1 MRALLAL
8 LGGGRRGPWGSRT
21 DQDRGDGG
29 ELAGALRARRVV
41 VAEQWTPG
49 RTPSWEQ
56 GVRTTLVLAVCGLGL
71 LAEVLDA
78 RSNRAQVAQAP
89 PWLATLLI
97 AFLASPLLP
106 VALTL
111 WGVRSRWDA
120 VRRRRYQTAATWGMY
135 VLTLVVNGVIVAYH
149 HLNPHLALTPQMEGG
164 HLASTAYLAGLV
176 GMLCI
181 CLPLPRAYW
190 TFAPLTTLMLL
201 VRWYAGG
208 EPLRVVVLDTTFG
221 TLLCL
226 VYFPF
231 LSRFLEQGERLD
243 AAVRATQAT
252 LEAGAASA
260 SRVRAG
266 RVVASMVHDRVI
278 AALVTAS
285 RVRGASDEEV
295 RHQARQALE
304 VMLPTAQD
312 AADPGRHDL
321 ADLEAALRQ
330 VVQDQVG
337 GRCRTVVRAELLDP
351 RMALPAPAWEALL
364 LAAQEAVRNVRRHA
378 VPAAGPGVPGG
389 GREVGAP
396 GGGPPGG
403 GVTRGRGSSEVT
415 EVGGLPPAPRAG
427 PAPGPEV
434 TEVGGTPSEG
444 VTLSVTLRGRVA
456 GVVIEVIDDG
466 PGFSLSRL
474 SPERMGL
481 RGSVLARMESLQGGG
496 ARVESEPG
504 RGTRVTLTWEP
515 SGGGATPPPRPGLLT
530 QAHRYLH
537 SPRGRGV
544 GLLLVAT
551 MWLHGLM
558 QPSTHA
564 VGLVLVA
571 LVVQSAAVVLLIRG
585 PAGPWGGWVH
595 VLAPC
600 AAALAAVI
608 VGSGLPPGALAIS
621 SAGWAV
627 PFTALAC
634 VAPLMH
640 RRDVLAF
647 LTLAASGAGLW
658 VGAHAVGVDHLVV
671 LRFLPYPLVQA
682 LNVWLAGVALRWMRR
697 RLSREQARAQA
708 ACVRQA
714 AQEEAARVQEDFLR
728 EVRGRS
734 LKVIG
739 QLALRGAIPELVEQA
754 GWVEADLRDLIRA
767 PRLAADAELTALV
780 RQARRAGVVVV
791 QLDDSGVPVAPVAP
805 ADGGCRG
812 GEGPLTA
819 ATGHLDTAPSGARG
833 EGTHLAG
840 RKDAALGSVP
850 RGGEGPERPPDL
862 RNALGS
868 VPRGGEGPAP
878 VTNGDLP
885 GRPVPRGVGPGPG
898 AGSEAGPRAAGAGA
912 QDAGAAS
919 GVGLVDRA
927 GSGPH
932 RPGSAEEPGE
942 AGPAVPGAGGEAGP
956 GAAGAQE
963 PAGTAGPSR
972 ATASGLPPG
981 LVDAVRAVLREAD
994 GGDQLVVRLTP
1005 PHAPSQATIQ
1015 LRRAGRVLRLEE
1027 I

>member
-1 MRALLAL
+1 MVRALLTL
-8 LGGGRRGPWGSRT
+8 LGGVCRGRRGSRT

-312 AADPGRHDL
+312 APGADPGRHDL

-389 GREVGAP
+389 GREAGAP
-396 GGGPPGG
+396 GGGSPGG
-403 GVTRGRGSSEVT
+403 GVTLG
-415 EVGGLPPAPRAG
+415 
-427 PAPGPEV
+427 
-434 TEVGGTPSEG
+434 
-444 VTLSVTLRGRVA
+444 VTLRGRVA
-456 GVVIEVIDDG
+456 GVVIEVVDDG

-585 PAGPWGGWVH
+585 PVGPWGGWVH

-697 RLSREQARAQA
+697 RLSREQARAQV

-714 AQEEAARVQEDFLR
+714 AQEEAVRVQEDFLR

-767 PRLAADAELTALV
+767 PRLAADAELTTLV

-805 ADGGCRG
+805 ADGGRRG

-819 ATGHLDTAPSGARG
+819 ATGQLDTTPSGARG
-833 EGTHLAG
+833 EGPRLAG
-840 RKDAALGSVP
+840 RQDT
-850 RGGEGPERPPDL
+850 
-862 RNALGS
+862 ALGS

-885 GRPVPRGVGPGPG
+885 GHPLDPGPG

-956 GAAGAQE
+956 GAQE

-1005 PHAPSQATIQ
+1005 PHATIQ

>member
-1 MRALLAL
+1 MVRALLTL
-8 LGGGRRGPWGSRT
+8 LGGVCRGRRGSHT

-29 ELAGALRARRVV
+29 ELVGALRARRVV

-78 RSNRAQVAQAP
+78 RSNRAQVAAAP

-312 AADPGRHDL
+312 APGADPGRHDL

-378 VPAAGPGVPGG
+378 VSAAGPGGVPGG

-403 GVTRGRGSSEVT
+403 GVTGGRGSSEVT
-415 EVGGLPPAPRAG
+415 EIGGPP
-427 PAPGPEV
+427 
-434 TEVGGTPSEG
+434 GGG
-444 VTLSVTLRGRVA
+444 VTLSVTLRGQVA
-456 GVVIEVIDDG
+456 GVVIEVVDNG

-481 RGSVLARMESLQGGG
+481 RGSVLARMESLEGGG

-504 RGTRVTLTWEP
+504 QGTRVILTWEP
-515 SGGGATPPPRPGLLT
+515 SGGGATPPPGPGLLT
-530 QAHRYLH
+530 QVHRYLH

-544 GLLLVAT
+544 GLVLVAT

-791 QLDDSGVPVAPVAP
+791 QLDDSGVPVAVAP
-805 ADGGCRG
+805 ADGGRRG
-812 GEGPLTA
+812 EEGPLTA
-819 ATGHLDTAPSGARG
+819 VTGHLDTAPSVPRG
-833 EGTHLAG
+833 EGARLAG
-840 RKDAALGSVP
+840 RQDAALGSV
-850 RGGEGPERPPDL
+850 
-862 RNALGS
+862 S
-868 VPRGGEGPAP
+868 RGGEGPAP
-878 VTNGDLP
+878 GADGYLP
-885 GRPVPRGVGPGPG
+885 GHPLDPG
-898 AGSEAGPRAAGAGA
+898 
-912 QDAGAAS
+912 
-919 GVGLVDRA
+919 
-927 GSGPH
+927 
-932 RPGSAEEPGE
+932 
-942 AGPAVPGAGGEAGP
+942 PGAGGEAGP
-956 GAAGAQE
+956 GAQE
-963 PAGTAGPSR
+963 PAGTAGSGR

-1005 PHAPSQATIQ
+1005 PHAPSQATVQ
-1015 LRRAGRVLRLEE
+1015 LRRTGRVLRLEE

>member
-1 MRALLAL
+1 MVRALLTL
-8 LGGGRRGPWGSRT
+8 LGGVCRGRRGSHT

-29 ELAGALRARRVV
+29 ELVGALRARRVV

-78 RSNRAQVAQAP
+78 RSNRAQVAAAP

-312 AADPGRHDL
+312 APGADPGRHDL

-378 VPAAGPGVPGG
+378 VSAAGPGGVPGG

-403 GVTRGRGSSEVT
+403 GVT
-415 EVGGLPPAPRAG
+415 
-427 PAPGPEV
+427 
-434 TEVGGTPSEG
+434 
-444 VTLSVTLRGRVA
+444 LSVTLRGRVA
-456 GVVIEVIDDG
+456 GVVVEVVDDG

-481 RGSVLARMESLQGGG
+481 RGSVLARMESLEGGG

-791 QLDDSGVPVAPVAP
+791 QLDDSGVPVAVAP
-805 ADGGCRG
+805 ADSDASGPTASVPRG

-819 ATGHLDTAPSGARG
+819 VTGHLDTAPSGARG

-850 RGGEGPERPPDL
+850 RGGEGP
-862 RNALGS
+862 
-868 VPRGGEGPAP
+868 AP
-878 VTNGDLP
+878 GADGNLP
-885 GRPVPRGVGPGPG
+885 GHPLDPG
-898 AGSEAGPRAAGAGA
+898 
-912 QDAGAAS
+912 
-919 GVGLVDRA
+919 
-927 GSGPH
+927 
-932 RPGSAEEPGE
+932 
-942 AGPAVPGAGGEAGP
+942 PGAGGEAGP
-956 GAAGAQE
+956 GAQE
-963 PAGTAGPSR
+963 PAGTAGSGR

-1005 PHAPSQATIQ
+1005 PHAPSQATVQ
-1015 LRRAGRVLRLEE
+1015 LRRIGRVLRLEE

>member
-1 MRALLAL
+1 MVRALLTL
-8 LGGGRRGPWGSRT
+8 LGGVCRGRRGSRT

-78 RSNRAQVAQAP
+78 RSNRAQVAAAP

-312 AADPGRHDL
+312 APGADPGRHDL

-378 VPAAGPGVPGG
+378 VSAAGPGGVPGG

-403 GVTRGRGSSEVT
+403 GVT
-415 EVGGLPPAPRAG
+415 
-427 PAPGPEV
+427 
-434 TEVGGTPSEG
+434 
-444 VTLSVTLRGRVA
+444 LSVTLRGRVA
-456 GVVIEVIDDG
+456 GVVVEVVDNG

-481 RGSVLARMESLQGGG
+481 RGSVLARMESLEGGG

-504 RGTRVTLTWEP
+504 QGTRVILTWEP

-714 AQEEAARVQEDFLR
+714 AQEEAVRVQEDFLR

-767 PRLAADAELTALV
+767 PRLAADAELTTLV

-791 QLDDSGVPVAPVAP
+791 QLDDSGVPVAVAP
-805 ADGGCRG
+805 ADGGRRG
-812 GEGPLTA
+812 EEGPLTA
-819 ATGHLDTAPSGARG
+819 ATGQLDTTPSGARG
-833 EGTHLAG
+833 EGPRLAG
-840 RKDAALGSVP
+840 RQDT
-850 RGGEGPERPPDL
+850 
-862 RNALGS
+862 ALGS

-885 GRPVPRGVGPGPG
+885 GHPLDPGPG

-956 GAAGAQE
+956 GAQE

>member
-1 MRALLAL
+1 MVRALLTL
-8 LGGGRRGPWGSRT
+8 LGGVCRGRRGSHT

-29 ELAGALRARRVV
+29 ELVGALRARRVV

-78 RSNRAQVAQAP
+78 RSNRAQVAAAP

-120 VRRRRYQTAATWGMY
+120 VRRRRYQMAATWGMY
-135 VLTLVVNGVIVAYH
+135 VLTLAVNGVVVIYH

-181 CLPLPRAYW
+181 CLSLPRAYW

-231 LSRFLEQGERLD
+231 LPRFLEQGERLD

-312 AADPGRHDL
+312 APGADPGRHDL

-378 VPAAGPGVPGG
+378 VPAAGPGGVPGG

-403 GVTRGRGSSEVT
+403 GVTGGRGSSEVT
-415 EVGGLPPAPRAG
+415 EIGGPP
-427 PAPGPEV
+427 
-434 TEVGGTPSEG
+434 GGG
-444 VTLSVTLRGRVA
+444 VTLSVTLRGQVA
-456 GVVIEVIDDG
+456 GVVIEVVDDG

-481 RGSVLARMESLQGGG
+481 RGSVLARMESLEGGG

-504 RGTRVTLTWEP
+504 QGTRVILTWEP
-515 SGGGATPPPRPGLLT
+515 SGGGATPPPGPGLLT
-530 QAHRYLH
+530 QVHRYLH

-658 VGAHAVGVDHLVV
+658 VGACAVGVDHLVV

-714 AQEEAARVQEDFLR
+714 AQEEAVRVQEDFLR

-767 PRLAADAELTALV
+767 PRLAADAELTTLV

-805 ADGGCRG
+805 ADGGRRG

-819 ATGHLDTAPSGARG
+819 ATGHLDTAPSDARG

-850 RGGEGPERPPDL
+850 RGGEG
-862 RNALGS
+862 S
-868 VPRGGEGPAP
+868 VP
-878 VTNGDLP
+878 VKDGDLP
-885 GRPVPRGVGPGPG
+885 GHPLGTG
-898 AGSEAGPRAAGAGA
+898 
-912 QDAGAAS
+912 
-919 GVGLVDRA
+919 
-927 GSGPH
+927 
-932 RPGSAEEPGE
+932 
-942 AGPAVPGAGGEAGP
+942 PGAGGEAGP
-956 GAAGAQE
+956 GAQE
-963 PAGTAGPSR
+963 PAGTAGSGR

-1005 PHAPSQATIQ
+1005 PHAPSQATVQ

>member
-1 MRALLAL
+1 MVRALLTL
-8 LGGGRRGPWGSRT
+8 LGGVCRGRRGSRT

-312 AADPGRHDL
+312 APGADPGRHDL

-378 VPAAGPGVPGG
+378 VPAAGPGGVPGG

-403 GVTRGRGSSEVT
+403 GVTGGRGSSEVT
-415 EVGGLPPAPRAG
+415 EIGGPP
-427 PAPGPEV
+427 
-434 TEVGGTPSEG
+434 GGG
-444 VTLSVTLRGRVA
+444 VTLSVTLRGQVA
-456 GVVIEVIDDG
+456 GVVIEVVDDG

-481 RGSVLARMESLQGGG
+481 RGSVLARMESLEGGG

-504 RGTRVTLTWEP
+504 QGTRVILTWEP
-515 SGGGATPPPRPGLLT
+515 SGGGATPPPGPGLLT

-714 AQEEAARVQEDFLR
+714 AQEEAVRVQEDFLR

-767 PRLAADAELTALV
+767 PRLAADAELTTLV

-791 QLDDSGVPVAPVAP
+791 QLDDSGVPVAVAP
-805 ADGGCRG
+805 ADGGRRG
-812 GEGPLTA
+812 EEGPLTA
-819 ATGHLDTAPSGARG
+819 ATGQLDTTPSGARG
-833 EGTHLAG
+833 EGPRLAG
-840 RKDAALGSVP
+840 RQDT
-850 RGGEGPERPPDL
+850 
-862 RNALGS
+862 ALGS

-885 GRPVPRGVGPGPG
+885 GHPLDPGPG

-956 GAAGAQE
+956 GAQE
-963 PAGTAGPSR
+963 PAGTAGSGR

>member
-1 MRALLAL
+1 MVRALLTL
-8 LGGGRRGPWGSRT
+8 LGGVCRGRRGSRT

-312 AADPGRHDL
+312 APGADPGRHDL

-378 VPAAGPGVPGG
+378 VSAAGPGGVPGG

-403 GVTRGRGSSEVT
+403 GVT
-415 EVGGLPPAPRAG
+415 
-427 PAPGPEV
+427 
-434 TEVGGTPSEG
+434 
-444 VTLSVTLRGRVA
+444 LSVTLRGQVA
-456 GVVIEVIDDG
+456 GVVIEVVDDG

-481 RGSVLARMESLQGGG
+481 RGSVLARMESLEGGG

-504 RGTRVTLTWEP
+504 QGTRVILTWEP

-682 LNVWLAGVALRWMRR
+682 RNVWLAGVALRWMRR

-714 AQEEAARVQEDFLR
+714 AQEEAVRVQEDFLR

-767 PRLAADAELTALV
+767 PRLAADAELTTLV

-791 QLDDSGVPVAPVAP
+791 QLDDSGVPVAVAP
-805 ADGGCRG
+805 ADGGRRG
-812 GEGPLTA
+812 EEGPLTA
-819 ATGHLDTAPSGARG
+819 ATGQLDTTPSGARG
-833 EGTHLAG
+833 EGPRLAG
-840 RKDAALGSVP
+840 RQDT
-850 RGGEGPERPPDL
+850 
-862 RNALGS
+862 ALGS

-885 GRPVPRGVGPGPG
+885 GHPLDPGPG

-956 GAAGAQE
+956 GAQE

>member
-1 MRALLAL
+1 MVRALLTL
-8 LGGGRRGPWGSRT
+8 LGGVCRGRRGSRT

-135 VLTLVVNGVIVAYH
+135 VLTLAVNGAVVAYH
-149 HLNPHLALTPQMEGG
+149 YLNPHLALTPQMEGG

-312 AADPGRHDL
+312 APGADPGRHDL

-389 GREVGAP
+389 GREAGAP
-396 GGGPPGG
+396 GDGSPGG
-403 GVTRGRGSSEVT
+403 GVTLG
-415 EVGGLPPAPRAG
+415 
-427 PAPGPEV
+427 
-434 TEVGGTPSEG
+434 
-444 VTLSVTLRGRVA
+444 VTLRGRVA
-456 GVVIEVIDDG
+456 GVVIEVVDDG

-608 VGSGLPPGALAIS
+608 VGSGLPSGALAIS

-658 VGAHAVGVDHLVV
+658 VGACAVGVDHLVV

-714 AQEEAARVQEDFLR
+714 AQEEAVRVQEDFLR

-767 PRLAADAELTALV
+767 PRLAADAELTTLV

-791 QLDDSGVPVAPVAP
+791 QLDDSGVPVAVAP
-805 ADGGCRG
+805 ADGGRRG

-819 ATGHLDTAPSGARG
+819 ATGHLDTAPSDARG

-862 RNALGS
+862 RNTLGS
-868 VPRGGEGPAP
+868 VPWGGEGPAS
-878 VTNGDLP
+878 VKDGDLP

>member
-1 MRALLAL
+1 MVRALLTL
-8 LGGGRRGPWGSRT
+8 LGGVCRGRRGSRT

-389 GREVGAP
+389 GMEAGVP
-396 GGGPPGG
+396 GGGSPGG

-504 RGTRVTLTWEP
+504 WGTRVTLTWEP

-714 AQEEAARVQEDFLR
+714 AQEEAVRVQEDFLR

-767 PRLAADAELTALV
+767 PRLAADAELTTLV

-812 GEGPLTA
+812 GEGTLTA

-898 AGSEAGPRAAGAGA
+898 AGSEAGP
-912 QDAGAAS
+912 
-919 GVGLVDRA
+919 
-927 GSGPH
+927 
-932 RPGSAEEPGE
+932 
-942 AGPAVPGAGGEAGP
+942 
-956 GAAGAQE
+956 GAQE
-963 PAGTAGPSR
+963 PAGTAGSGR

>member
-1 MRALLAL
+1 MVRALLTL
-8 LGGGRRGPWGSRT
+8 LGGVCRGRRGSRT

-97 AFLASPLLP
+97 AFLTSPLLP

-312 AADPGRHDL
+312 APGADPGRHDL

-378 VPAAGPGVPGG
+378 VSAAGPGGVPGG

-403 GVTRGRGSSEVT
+403 GVTGGRGSSEVT
-415 EVGGLPPAPRAG
+415 EIGGPP
-427 PAPGPEV
+427 
-434 TEVGGTPSEG
+434 GGG
-444 VTLSVTLRGRVA
+444 VTLSVTLRGQVA
-456 GVVIEVIDDG
+456 GVVIEVVDDG

-481 RGSVLARMESLQGGG
+481 RGSVLARMESLEGGG

-504 RGTRVTLTWEP
+504 QGTRVILTWEP

-714 AQEEAARVQEDFLR
+714 AQEEAVRVQEDFLR

-767 PRLAADAELTALV
+767 PRLAADAELTTLV

-791 QLDDSGVPVAPVAP
+791 QLDDSGVPVAVAP
-805 ADGGCRG
+805 ADGGRRG
-812 GEGPLTA
+812 EEGPLTA
-819 ATGHLDTAPSGARG
+819 ATGQLDTTPSGARG
-833 EGTHLAG
+833 EGPRLAG
-840 RKDAALGSVP
+840 RQDT
-850 RGGEGPERPPDL
+850 
-862 RNALGS
+862 ALGS

-885 GRPVPRGVGPGPG
+885 GHPLDPGPG

-956 GAAGAQE
+956 GAQE

>member
-1 MRALLAL
+1 MVRALLAL
-8 LGGGRRGPWGSRT
+8 LGGSRRGPWGSRT
-21 DQDRGDGG
+21 DQDHPDGG

-135 VLTLVVNGVIVAYH
+135 VLTLAVNGVIVAYH

-312 AADPGRHDL
+312 APGADPGRHDL

-378 VPAAGPGVPGG
+378 VPAAGPGGVPGG
-389 GREVGAP
+389 GREAGAP

-403 GVTRGRGSSEVT
+403 GVTGGRGSSEVT
-415 EVGGLPPAPRAG
+415 EIGGPP
-427 PAPGPEV
+427 
-434 TEVGGTPSEG
+434 GGG
-444 VTLSVTLRGRVA
+444 VTLSVTLRGQVA
-456 GVVIEVIDDG
+456 GVVIEVVDDG

-481 RGSVLARMESLQGGG
+481 RGSVLARMESLEGGG

-504 RGTRVTLTWEP
+504 QGTRVILTWEP

-714 AQEEAARVQEDFLR
+714 AQEEAVRVQEDFLR

-767 PRLAADAELTALV
+767 PRLAADAELTTLV

-791 QLDDSGVPVAPVAP
+791 QLDDSGVPVAVAP
-805 ADGGCRG
+805 ADGGRRG
-812 GEGPLTA
+812 EEGPLTA
-819 ATGHLDTAPSGARG
+819 ATGQLDTTPSGARG
-833 EGTHLAG
+833 EGPRLAG
-840 RKDAALGSVP
+840 RQDT
-850 RGGEGPERPPDL
+850 
-862 RNALGS
+862 ALGS

-885 GRPVPRGVGPGPG
+885 GHPLDPGPG
-898 AGSEAGPRAAGAGA
+898 AGSEAGPRA
-912 QDAGAAS
+912 AGAAS

-956 GAAGAQE
+956 GAQE

>member
-1 MRALLAL
+1 MVRALLTL
-8 LGGGRRGPWGSRT
+8 LGGVCRGRRGSRT

-403 GVTRGRGSSEVT
+403 GVTLG
-415 EVGGLPPAPRAG
+415 
-427 PAPGPEV
+427 
-434 TEVGGTPSEG
+434 
-444 VTLSVTLRGRVA
+444 VTLRGRVA
-456 GVVIEVIDDG
+456 GVVIEVVDDG

-658 VGAHAVGVDHLVV
+658 VGACAVGVDHLVV

-714 AQEEAARVQEDFLR
+714 AQEEAVRVQEDFLR

-767 PRLAADAELTALV
+767 PRLAADAELTTLV

-791 QLDDSGVPVAPVAP
+791 QLDDSGVPVAVAP
-805 ADGGCRG
+805 ADGGRRG

-819 ATGHLDTAPSGARG
+819 ATGHLDTAPSDARG

-840 RKDAALGSVP
+840 RKDAALGSV
-850 RGGEGPERPPDL
+850 
-862 RNALGS
+862 S
-868 VPRGGEGPAP
+868 RGGEGPAP
-878 VTNGDLP
+878 GADGNLP
-885 GRPVPRGVGPGPG
+885 GHPLDPG
-898 AGSEAGPRAAGAGA
+898 
-912 QDAGAAS
+912 
-919 GVGLVDRA
+919 
-927 GSGPH
+927 
-932 RPGSAEEPGE
+932 
-942 AGPAVPGAGGEAGP
+942 PGAGGEAGP
-956 GAAGAQE
+956 GAQE
-963 PAGTAGPSR
+963 PAGTAGSGR

-1005 PHAPSQATIQ
+1005 PHAPSQATVQ
-1015 LRRAGRVLRLEE
+1015 LRRTGRVLRLEE

>member
-1 MRALLAL
+1 MRALLTL
-8 LGGGRRGPWGSRT
+8 LGGVCRGRRGSRT

-312 AADPGRHDL
+312 APGADPGRHDL

-378 VPAAGPGVPGG
+378 VSAAGPGGVPGG

-403 GVTRGRGSSEVT
+403 GVTGGRGSSEVT
-415 EVGGLPPAPRAG
+415 EIGGPP
-427 PAPGPEV
+427 
-434 TEVGGTPSEG
+434 GGG
-444 VTLSVTLRGRVA
+444 VTLSVTLRGQVA
-456 GVVIEVIDDG
+456 GVVIEVVDDG

-481 RGSVLARMESLQGGG
+481 RGSVLARMESLEGGG

-504 RGTRVTLTWEP
+504 QGTRVILTWEP

-714 AQEEAARVQEDFLR
+714 AQEEAVRVQEDFLR

-767 PRLAADAELTALV
+767 PRLAADAELTTLV

-791 QLDDSGVPVAPVAP
+791 QLDDSGVPVAVAP
-805 ADGGCRG
+805 ADGGRRG
-812 GEGPLTA
+812 EEGPLTA
-819 ATGHLDTAPSGARG
+819 ATGQLDTTPSGARG
-833 EGTHLAG
+833 EGPRLAG
-840 RKDAALGSVP
+840 RQDT
-850 RGGEGPERPPDL
+850 
-862 RNALGS
+862 ALGS

-885 GRPVPRGVGPGPG
+885 GQPLDPGPG

-912 QDAGAAS
+912 QDAGAAR

-956 GAAGAQE
+956 GAQE
-963 PAGTAGPSR
+963 PAGTAGSGR

>member
-1 MRALLAL
+1 
-8 LGGGRRGPWGSRT
+8 
-21 DQDRGDGG
+21 
-29 ELAGALRARRVV
+29 LAGALRARRVV

-389 GREVGAP
+389 GMEAGVP
-396 GGGPPGG
+396 GGGSPGG

-714 AQEEAARVQEDFLR
+714 AQEEAVRVQEDFLR

-767 PRLAADAELTALV
+767 PRLAADAELTTLV

-812 GEGPLTA
+812 GEGTLTA

-898 AGSEAGPRAAGAGA
+898 AGSEAGP
-912 QDAGAAS
+912 
-919 GVGLVDRA
+919 
-927 GSGPH
+927 
-932 RPGSAEEPGE
+932 
-942 AGPAVPGAGGEAGP
+942 
-956 GAAGAQE
+956 GAQE
-963 PAGTAGPSR
+963 PAGTAGSGR
-972 ATASGLPPG
+972 ATASGLPLG

>member
-1 MRALLAL
+1 MVRALLTL
-8 LGGGRRGPWGSRT
+8 LGGVCRGRRGSRT

-29 ELAGALRARRVV
+29 ELVGALRARRVV

-78 RSNRAQVAQAP
+78 RSNRAQVAAAP

-312 AADPGRHDL
+312 APGADPGRHDL

-378 VPAAGPGVPGG
+378 VPAAGPGGVPGG

-403 GVTRGRGSSEVT
+403 GVT
-415 EVGGLPPAPRAG
+415 
-427 PAPGPEV
+427 
-434 TEVGGTPSEG
+434 
-444 VTLSVTLRGRVA
+444 LSVTLRGRVA
-456 GVVIEVIDDG
+456 GVVVEVVDNG

-481 RGSVLARMESLQGGG
+481 RGSVLARMESLEGGG

-515 SGGGATPPPRPGLLT
+515 SGGGATPPPGPGLLT
-530 QAHRYLH
+530 QVHRYLH

-544 GLLLVAT
+544 GLVLVAT

-658 VGAHAVGVDHLVV
+658 VGACAVGVDHLVV

-714 AQEEAARVQEDFLR
+714 AQEEAVRVQEDFLR

-767 PRLAADAELTALV
+767 PRLAADAELTTLV

-791 QLDDSGVPVAPVAP
+791 QLDDSGVPVAVAP
-805 ADGGCRG
+805 ADSDASGPTVSVPRG

-819 ATGHLDTAPSGARG
+819 VTGQLDTTPSGARG
-833 EGTHLAG
+833 EGARLAG

-862 RNALGS
+862 RNTLGS
-868 VPRGGEGPAP
+868 VPWGGEGPAS
-878 VTNGDLP
+878 VKDGDLP

-981 LVDAVRAVLREAD
+981 LVDAVRTVLREAD

>member
-1 MRALLAL
+1 MVRALLAL
-8 LGGGRRGPWGSRT
+8 LGGSRRGPWGSRT
-21 DQDRGDGG
+21 DQDHPDGG

-135 VLTLVVNGVIVAYH
+135 VLTLAVNGAVVAYH
-149 HLNPHLALTPQMEGG
+149 YLNPHLALTPQMEGG

-312 AADPGRHDL
+312 APGADPGRHDL

-378 VPAAGPGVPGG
+378 VPAAGPGGVPGG

-403 GVTRGRGSSEVT
+403 GVTGGRGSSEVT
-415 EVGGLPPAPRAG
+415 EIGGPP
-427 PAPGPEV
+427 
-434 TEVGGTPSEG
+434 GGG
-444 VTLSVTLRGRVA
+444 VTLSVTLRGQVA
-456 GVVIEVIDDG
+456 GVVIEVVDDG

-481 RGSVLARMESLQGGG
+481 RGSVLARMESLEGGG

-504 RGTRVTLTWEP
+504 QGTRVILTWEP
-515 SGGGATPPPRPGLLT
+515 SGGGATPPPGPGLLT
-530 QAHRYLH
+530 QVHRYLH

-658 VGAHAVGVDHLVV
+658 VGACAVGVDHLVV

-714 AQEEAARVQEDFLR
+714 AQEEAVRVQEDFLR

-767 PRLAADAELTALV
+767 PRLAADAELTTLV

-805 ADGGCRG
+805 ADGGRRG

-819 ATGHLDTAPSGARG
+819 ATGHLDTAPSDARG

-850 RGGEGPERPPDL
+850 RGGEG
-862 RNALGS
+862 S
-868 VPRGGEGPAP
+868 VP
-878 VTNGDLP
+878 VKDGDLP
-885 GRPVPRGVGPGPG
+885 GHPLGTG
-898 AGSEAGPRAAGAGA
+898 
-912 QDAGAAS
+912 
-919 GVGLVDRA
+919 
-927 GSGPH
+927 
-932 RPGSAEEPGE
+932 
-942 AGPAVPGAGGEAGP
+942 PGAGGEAGP
-956 GAAGAQE
+956 GAQE
-963 PAGTAGPSR
+963 PAGTAGSGR

-1005 PHAPSQATIQ
+1005 PHAPSQATVQ

>member
-1 MRALLAL
+1 MVRALLTL
-8 LGGGRRGPWGSRT
+8 LGGVCRGRRGSRT

-29 ELAGALRARRVV
+29 ELVGALRARRVV

-312 AADPGRHDL
+312 APGADPGRHDL

-389 GREVGAP
+389 GREAGAP
-396 GGGPPGG
+396 GDGSPGG
-403 GVTRGRGSSEVT
+403 GVTLG
-415 EVGGLPPAPRAG
+415 
-427 PAPGPEV
+427 
-434 TEVGGTPSEG
+434 
-444 VTLSVTLRGRVA
+444 VTLRGQVA
-456 GVVIEVIDDG
+456 GVVIEVVDDG

-481 RGSVLARMESLQGGG
+481 RGSVLARMESLEGGG

-504 RGTRVTLTWEP
+504 RGTRVILTWEP
-515 SGGGATPPPRPGLLT
+515 SGGGATPPPGPGLLT
-530 QAHRYLH
+530 QVHRYLH

-658 VGAHAVGVDHLVV
+658 VGACAVGVDHLVV

-714 AQEEAARVQEDFLR
+714 AQEEAVRVQEDFLR

-767 PRLAADAELTALV
+767 PRLAADAELTTLV

-805 ADGGCRG
+805 ADGGRRG

-819 ATGHLDTAPSGARG
+819 ATGHLDTAPSDARG

-850 RGGEGPERPPDL
+850 RGGEG
-862 RNALGS
+862 S
-868 VPRGGEGPAP
+868 VP
-878 VTNGDLP
+878 VKDGDLP
-885 GRPVPRGVGPGPG
+885 GHPLGTG
-898 AGSEAGPRAAGAGA
+898 
-912 QDAGAAS
+912 
-919 GVGLVDRA
+919 
-927 GSGPH
+927 
-932 RPGSAEEPGE
+932 
-942 AGPAVPGAGGEAGP
+942 PGAGGEAGP
-956 GAAGAQE
+956 GAQE
-963 PAGTAGPSR
+963 PAGTAGSGR

-1005 PHAPSQATIQ
+1005 PHAPSQATVQ

>member
-1 MRALLAL
+1 MVRALLTL
-8 LGGGRRGPWGSRT
+8 LGGVCRGRRGSRT

-312 AADPGRHDL
+312 APGADPGRHDL

-378 VPAAGPGVPGG
+378 VSAAGPGGVPGG

-403 GVTRGRGSSEVT
+403 GVTGGRGSSEVT
-415 EVGGLPPAPRAG
+415 EIGGPP
-427 PAPGPEV
+427 
-434 TEVGGTPSEG
+434 GGG
-444 VTLSVTLRGRVA
+444 VTLSVTLRGQVA
-456 GVVIEVIDDG
+456 GVVIEVVDDG

-481 RGSVLARMESLQGGG
+481 RGSVLARMESLEGGG

-504 RGTRVTLTWEP
+504 QGTRVILTWEP

-544 GLLLVAT
+544 GLVLVAT

-714 AQEEAARVQEDFLR
+714 AQEEAVRVQEDFLR

-767 PRLAADAELTALV
+767 PRLAADAELTTLV

-850 RGGEGPERPPDL
+850 RGGEGP
-862 RNALGS
+862 
-868 VPRGGEGPAP
+868 AP

-885 GRPVPRGVGPGPG
+885 GHPLDPGPG

-956 GAAGAQE
+956 GAQE

>member
-1 MRALLAL
+1 MVRALLTL
-8 LGGGRRGPWGSRT
+8 LGGVCRGRRGSRT

-312 AADPGRHDL
+312 APGADPGRHDL

-337 GRCRTVVRAELLDP
+337 GRCRTVVCAELLDP

-389 GREVGAP
+389 GMEAGVL

-403 GVTRGRGSSEVT
+403 GVT
-415 EVGGLPPAPRAG
+415 
-427 PAPGPEV
+427 
-434 TEVGGTPSEG
+434 
-444 VTLSVTLRGRVA
+444 LSVTLRGQVA
-456 GVVIEVIDDG
+456 GVVIEVVDDG

-608 VGSGLPPGALAIS
+608 VGSGLPSGALAIS

-714 AQEEAARVQEDFLR
+714 AQEEAVRVQEDFLR

-767 PRLAADAELTALV
+767 PRLAADAELTTLV

-791 QLDDSGVPVAPVAP
+791 QLDDSGVPVAVAP
-805 ADGGCRG
+805 ADGGRRG
-812 GEGPLTA
+812 EEGPLTA
-819 ATGHLDTAPSGARG
+819 ATGQLDTTPSGARG
-833 EGTHLAG
+833 EGPRLAG
-840 RKDAALGSVP
+840 RQDTALGSVP
-850 RGGEGPERPPDL
+850 RGGEGPE
-862 RNALGS
+862 
-868 VPRGGEGPAP
+868 P

-885 GRPVPRGVGPGPG
+885 GHPLDPGPG

-956 GAAGAQE
+956 GAQE

>member
-1 MRALLAL
+1 MVRALLTL
-8 LGGGRRGPWGSRT
+8 LGGVCRGRRGSRT

-389 GREVGAP
+389 GMEAGVP
-396 GGGPPGG
+396 GGGSPGG

-714 AQEEAARVQEDFLR
+714 AQEEAVRVQEDFLR

-767 PRLAADAELTALV
+767 PRLAADAELTTLV

-812 GEGPLTA
+812 GEGTLTA

-898 AGSEAGPRAAGAGA
+898 AGSEAGP
-912 QDAGAAS
+912 
-919 GVGLVDRA
+919 
-927 GSGPH
+927 
-932 RPGSAEEPGE
+932 
-942 AGPAVPGAGGEAGP
+942 
-956 GAAGAQE
+956 GAQE
-963 PAGTAGPSR
+963 PAGTAGSGR
-972 ATASGLPPG
+972 ATASGLPLG

>member
-1 MRALLAL
+1 MVRALLAL
-8 LGGGRRGPWGSRT
+8 LGGSRRGPWGSRT
-21 DQDRGDGG
+21 DQDHPDGG

-135 VLTLVVNGVIVAYH
+135 VLTLAVNGAVVAFHY
-149 HLNPHLALTPQMEGG
+149 LNPPLALTPQMEGG
-164 HLASTAYLAGLV
+164 HLASTGYLAGLV

-312 AADPGRHDL
+312 APGADPGRHDL

-378 VPAAGPGVPGG
+378 VPAAGPGGVPGG

-403 GVTRGRGSSEVT
+403 GVTGGRGSSEVT
-415 EVGGLPPAPRAG
+415 EIGGPP
-427 PAPGPEV
+427 
-434 TEVGGTPSEG
+434 GGG
-444 VTLSVTLRGRVA
+444 VTLSVTLRGQVA
-456 GVVIEVIDDG
+456 GVVIEVVDDG

-481 RGSVLARMESLQGGG
+481 RGSVLARMESLEGGG

-504 RGTRVTLTWEP
+504 QGTRVILTWEP
-515 SGGGATPPPRPGLLT
+515 SGGGATPPPGPGLLT
-530 QAHRYLH
+530 QVHRYLH

-658 VGAHAVGVDHLVV
+658 VGACAVGVDHLVV

-714 AQEEAARVQEDFLR
+714 AQEEAVRVQEDFLR

-767 PRLAADAELTALV
+767 PRLAADAELTTLV

-805 ADGGCRG
+805 ADGGRRG

-819 ATGHLDTAPSGARG
+819 ATGHLDTAPSDARG

-850 RGGEGPERPPDL
+850 RGGEG
-862 RNALGS
+862 S
-868 VPRGGEGPAP
+868 VP
-878 VTNGDLP
+878 VKDGDLP
-885 GRPVPRGVGPGPG
+885 GHPLGTG
-898 AGSEAGPRAAGAGA
+898 
-912 QDAGAAS
+912 
-919 GVGLVDRA
+919 
-927 GSGPH
+927 
-932 RPGSAEEPGE
+932 
-942 AGPAVPGAGGEAGP
+942 PGAGGEAGP
-956 GAAGAQE
+956 GAQE
-963 PAGTAGPSR
+963 PAGTAGSGR

-1005 PHAPSQATIQ
+1005 PHAPSQATVQ

>member
-1 MRALLAL
+1 MVRALLAL
-8 LGGGRRGPWGSRT
+8 LGGGRRGRWGSRT
-21 DQDRGDGG
+21 DQDHPGG
-29 ELAGALRARRVV
+29 GLVGALRSRRVV
-41 VAEQWTPG
+41 VAEQRSPG

-135 VLTLVVNGVIVAYH
+135 VLTLAVNGAVVAYH
-149 HLNPHLALTPQMEGG
+149 YLNPHLALTPQMEGG

-181 CLPLPRAYW
+181 CLSLPRAYW
-190 TFAPLTTLMLL
+190 TFVPLTTLMLL

-403 GVTRGRGSSEVT
+403 GVTRGRGSSEV
-415 EVGGLPPAPRAG
+415 GGAPPAPRAD

-434 TEVGGTPSEG
+434 TEVGGSPGGG
-444 VTLSVTLRGRVA
+444 VTLGVTLRGRVA
-456 GVVIEVIDDG
+456 GVVIEVVDDG

-714 AQEEAARVQEDFLR
+714 AQEEAVRVQEDFLR

-767 PRLAADAELTALV
+767 PRLAADAELTTLV

-812 GEGPLTA
+812 GEGTLTA

-898 AGSEAGPRAAGAGA
+898 AGSEAGP
-912 QDAGAAS
+912 
-919 GVGLVDRA
+919 
-927 GSGPH
+927 
-932 RPGSAEEPGE
+932 
-942 AGPAVPGAGGEAGP
+942 
-956 GAAGAQE
+956 GAQE
-963 PAGTAGPSR
+963 PAGTAGSGR

>member
-1 MRALLAL
+1 MVRALLTL
-8 LGGGRRGPWGSRT
+8 LGGVCRGRRGSHT

-135 VLTLVVNGVIVAYH
+135 VLTLAVNGAVVAYH
-149 HLNPHLALTPQMEGG
+149 YLNPHLALTPQMEGG

-312 AADPGRHDL
+312 APGADPGRHDL

-403 GVTRGRGSSEVT
+403 GVTGGRGSSEVT
-415 EVGGLPPAPRAG
+415 EIGGPP
-427 PAPGPEV
+427 
-434 TEVGGTPSEG
+434 GGG
-444 VTLSVTLRGRVA
+444 VTLGVTLRGRVA
-456 GVVIEVIDDG
+456 GVVIEVVDDG

-658 VGAHAVGVDHLVV
+658 VGACAVGVDHLVV

-714 AQEEAARVQEDFLR
+714 AQEEAVRVQEDFLR

-767 PRLAADAELTALV
+767 PRLAADAELTTLV

-791 QLDDSGVPVAPVAP
+791 QLDDSGVPVAVAP
-805 ADGGCRG
+805 ADGGRRG
-812 GEGPLTA
+812 EEGPLTA
-819 ATGHLDTAPSGARG
+819 ATGHLDTAPSDARG

-850 RGGEGPERPPDL
+850 RGGEGPEHPPDL
-862 RNALGS
+862 RNTLGS
-868 VPRGGEGPAP
+868 VSWGGEGSAP

-885 GRPVPRGVGPGPG
+885 GHPLDPGPG
-898 AGSEAGPRAAGAGA
+898 AGSEARSGAAGA
-912 QDAGAAS
+912 QDAGASA
-919 GVGLVDRA
+919 A
-927 GSGPH
+927 GS
-932 RPGSAEEPGE
+932 
-942 AGPAVPGAGGEAGP
+942 

-963 PAGTAGPSR
+963 PAGTAGPGR
-972 ATASGLPPG
+972 ATSSVLPPG
-981 LVDAVRAVLREAD
+981 LVDAVRTVLREAD

-1005 PHAPSQATIQ
+1005 PHAPSRATVQ

>member
-1 MRALLAL
+1 MVRALLTL
-8 LGGGRRGPWGSRT
+8 LGGVCRGRRGSHT

-29 ELAGALRARRVV
+29 ELVGALRARRVV

-78 RSNRAQVAQAP
+78 RSNRAQVAAAP

-312 AADPGRHDL
+312 APGADPGRHDL

-378 VPAAGPGVPGG
+378 VPAAGPGGVPGG
-389 GREVGAP
+389 GKEAGAP

-403 GVTRGRGSSEVT
+403 
-415 EVGGLPPAPRAG
+415 
-427 PAPGPEV
+427 
-434 TEVGGTPSEG
+434 G

-456 GVVIEVIDDG
+456 GVVVEVVDNG

-481 RGSVLARMESLQGGG
+481 RGSVLARMESLEGGG

-504 RGTRVTLTWEP
+504 RGTRVTLTWEQ

-544 GLLLVAT
+544 GLVLVAT

-791 QLDDSGVPVAPVAP
+791 QLDDSGVPVAVAP
-805 ADGGCRG
+805 ADGGRRG
-812 GEGPLTA
+812 EEGPLT
-819 ATGHLDTAPSGARG
+819 ATGHLDTTPSGARG
-833 EGTHLAG
+833 EGAHLAG
-840 RKDAALGSVP
+840 RQDAALGSV
-850 RGGEGPERPPDL
+850 
-862 RNALGS
+862 S
-868 VPRGGEGPAP
+868 RGGEGPAP
-878 VTNGDLP
+878 GADGNLP
-885 GRPVPRGVGPGPG
+885 GHPLDPG
-898 AGSEAGPRAAGAGA
+898 
-912 QDAGAAS
+912 
-919 GVGLVDRA
+919 
-927 GSGPH
+927 
-932 RPGSAEEPGE
+932 
-942 AGPAVPGAGGEAGP
+942 PGAGGEAGP
-956 GAAGAQE
+956 GAQE
-963 PAGTAGPSR
+963 PAGTAGSGR

>member
-1 MRALLAL
+1 MVRALLTL
-8 LGGGRRGPWGSRT
+8 LGGVCRGRRGSHT

-29 ELAGALRARRVV
+29 ELVGALRARRVV

-78 RSNRAQVAQAP
+78 RSNRAQVAAAP

-295 RHQARQALE
+295 RQQARQALE

-312 AADPGRHDL
+312 APGAYPGRHDL

-378 VPAAGPGVPGG
+378 VPAAGPGGVPGG
-389 GREVGAP
+389 GKEAGAP

-403 GVTRGRGSSEVT
+403 
-415 EVGGLPPAPRAG
+415 
-427 PAPGPEV
+427 
-434 TEVGGTPSEG
+434 G

-456 GVVIEVIDDG
+456 GVVVEVVDDG

-481 RGSVLARMESLQGGG
+481 RGSVLARMESLEGGG

-544 GLLLVAT
+544 GLVLVAT

-805 ADGGCRG
+805 ADSDASGPTASVPRG

-819 ATGHLDTAPSGARG
+819 VTGHLDTAPSGARG

-850 RGGEGPERPPDL
+850 RGGEGP
-862 RNALGS
+862 
-868 VPRGGEGPAP
+868 AP
-878 VTNGDLP
+878 GADGNLP
-885 GRPVPRGVGPGPG
+885 GHPLDPG
-898 AGSEAGPRAAGAGA
+898 
-912 QDAGAAS
+912 
-919 GVGLVDRA
+919 
-927 GSGPH
+927 
-932 RPGSAEEPGE
+932 
-942 AGPAVPGAGGEAGP
+942 PGAGGEAGP
-956 GAAGAQE
+956 GAQE
-963 PAGTAGPSR
+963 PAGTAGSGR

-1005 PHAPSQATIQ
+1005 PHAPSQATVQ
-1015 LRRAGRVLRLEE
+1015 LRRIGRVLRLEE

>member
-1 MRALLAL
+1 MVRALLTL
-8 LGGGRRGPWGSRT
+8 LGGVCRGRRGSRT

-312 AADPGRHDL
+312 APGADPGRHDL

-378 VPAAGPGVPGG
+378 VPAAGPGGVPGG

-403 GVTRGRGSSEVT
+403 GVTGGRGSSEVT
-415 EVGGLPPAPRAG
+415 EIGGPP
-427 PAPGPEV
+427 
-434 TEVGGTPSEG
+434 GGG
-444 VTLSVTLRGRVA
+444 VTLSVTLRGQVA
-456 GVVIEVIDDG
+456 GVVIEVVDDG

-481 RGSVLARMESLQGGG
+481 RGSVLARMESLEGGG

-504 RGTRVTLTWEP
+504 QGTRVILTWEP
-515 SGGGATPPPRPGLLT
+515 SGGGATPPPGPGLLT
-530 QAHRYLH
+530 QVHRYLH

-658 VGAHAVGVDHLVV
+658 VGACAVGVDHLVV

-714 AQEEAARVQEDFLR
+714 AQEEAVRVQEDFLR

-791 QLDDSGVPVAPVAP
+791 QLDDSGVPVAVAP
-805 ADGGCRG
+805 ADGGRRG
-812 GEGPLTA
+812 EEGPLTA
-819 ATGHLDTAPSGARG
+819 VTGHLDTAPSGARG
-833 EGTHLAG
+833 EGAHLAG

-850 RGGEGPERPPDL
+850 RGGEGPEHPPDL
-862 RNALGS
+862 RNTLGS
-868 VPRGGEGPAP
+868 VSWGGEGSAP

-885 GRPVPRGVGPGPG
+885 GHPLDPG
-898 AGSEAGPRAAGAGA
+898 
-912 QDAGAAS
+912 
-919 GVGLVDRA
+919 
-927 GSGPH
+927 
-932 RPGSAEEPGE
+932 
-942 AGPAVPGAGGEAGP
+942 PGAGGEAGP
-956 GAAGAQE
+956 GAQE
-963 PAGTAGPSR
+963 PAGTAGSGR

-1005 PHAPSQATIQ
+1005 PHAPSQATVQ
-1015 LRRAGRVLRLEE
+1015 LRRTGRVLRLEE

>member
-1 MRALLAL
+1 MVRALLTL
-8 LGGGRRGPWGSRT
+8 LGGVCRGRRGSHT

-135 VLTLVVNGVIVAYH
+135 VLTLAVNGAVVAYH
-149 HLNPHLALTPQMEGG
+149 YLNPHLALTPQMEGG

-312 AADPGRHDL
+312 APGADPGRHDL

-403 GVTRGRGSSEVT
+403 GVTGGRGSSEVT
-415 EVGGLPPAPRAG
+415 EIGGPP
-427 PAPGPEV
+427 
-434 TEVGGTPSEG
+434 GGG
-444 VTLSVTLRGRVA
+444 VTLGVTLRGRVA
-456 GVVIEVIDDG
+456 GVVIEVVDDG

-658 VGAHAVGVDHLVV
+658 VGACAVGVDHLVV

-714 AQEEAARVQEDFLR
+714 AQEEAVRVQEDFLR

-767 PRLAADAELTALV
+767 PRLAADAELTTLV

-791 QLDDSGVPVAPVAP
+791 QLDDSGVPVAVAP
-805 ADGGCRG
+805 ADGGRRG
-812 GEGPLTA
+812 EEGPLTA
-819 ATGHLDTAPSGARG
+819 ATGHLDTAPSDARG

-840 RKDAALGSVP
+840 RKDAALGSV
-850 RGGEGPERPPDL
+850 
-862 RNALGS
+862 S
-868 VPRGGEGPAP
+868 RGGEGPAP
-878 VTNGDLP
+878 GADGNLP
-885 GRPVPRGVGPGPG
+885 GHPLDPG
-898 AGSEAGPRAAGAGA
+898 
-912 QDAGAAS
+912 
-919 GVGLVDRA
+919 
-927 GSGPH
+927 
-932 RPGSAEEPGE
+932 
-942 AGPAVPGAGGEAGP
+942 PGAGGEAGP
-956 GAAGAQE
+956 GAQE
-963 PAGTAGPSR
+963 PAGTAGSGR

-1005 PHAPSQATIQ
+1005 PHAPSQATVQ
-1015 LRRAGRVLRLEE
+1015 LRRTGRVLRLEE

>member
-1 MRALLAL
+1 MVRALLTL
-8 LGGGRRGPWGSRT
+8 LGGVCRGRRGSHT

-29 ELAGALRARRVV
+29 ELVGALRARRVV

-78 RSNRAQVAQAP
+78 RSNRAQVAAAP

-312 AADPGRHDL
+312 APGADPGRHDL

-378 VPAAGPGVPGG
+378 VSAAGPGGVPGG

-403 GVTRGRGSSEVT
+403 GVTGGRGSSEVT
-415 EVGGLPPAPRAG
+415 EIGGPP
-427 PAPGPEV
+427 
-434 TEVGGTPSEG
+434 GGG
-444 VTLSVTLRGRVA
+444 VTLSVTLRGQVA
-456 GVVIEVIDDG
+456 GVVIEVVDDG

-481 RGSVLARMESLQGGG
+481 RGSVLARMESLEGGG

-504 RGTRVTLTWEP
+504 QGTRVILTWEP

-714 AQEEAARVQEDFLR
+714 AQEEAVRVQEDFLR

-767 PRLAADAELTALV
+767 PRLAADAELTTLV

-791 QLDDSGVPVAPVAP
+791 QLDDSGVPVAVAP
-805 ADGGCRG
+805 ADGGRRG
-812 GEGPLTA
+812 EEGPLTA
-819 ATGHLDTAPSGARG
+819 ATGQLDTTPSGARG
-833 EGTHLAG
+833 EGPRLAG
-840 RKDAALGSVP
+840 RQDT
-850 RGGEGPERPPDL
+850 
-862 RNALGS
+862 ALGS

-885 GRPVPRGVGPGPG
+885 GHPLDPGPG

-956 GAAGAQE
+956 GAQE

>member
-1 MRALLAL
+1 MRALLTL
-8 LGGGRRGPWGSRT
+8 LGGVCRGRRGSRT

-312 AADPGRHDL
+312 APGADPGRHDL

-378 VPAAGPGVPGG
+378 VPAAGPGGVPGG

-403 GVTRGRGSSEVT
+403 GVT
-415 EVGGLPPAPRAG
+415 
-427 PAPGPEV
+427 
-434 TEVGGTPSEG
+434 
-444 VTLSVTLRGRVA
+444 LSVTLRGRVA
-456 GVVIEVIDDG
+456 GVVVEVVDDG

-481 RGSVLARMESLQGGG
+481 RGSVLARMESLEGGG

-585 PAGPWGGWVH
+585 PVGRWGGWVH

-647 LTLAASGAGLW
+647 LTLAASGTGLW
-658 VGAHAVGVDHLVV
+658 VGAHTVGVDHLVV

-791 QLDDSGVPVAPVAP
+791 QLDDSGVPVAVAP
-805 ADGGCRG
+805 ADSDASGPTVSVPRG

-819 ATGHLDTAPSGARG
+819 ATGQLDTTPSGARG
-833 EGTHLAG
+833 EGARLAG
-840 RKDAALGSVP
+840 RQDAALGSV
-850 RGGEGPERPPDL
+850 
-862 RNALGS
+862 S
-868 VPRGGEGPAP
+868 RGGEGPAP

-885 GRPVPRGVGPGPG
+885 GHPLDPGPG

-956 GAAGAQE
+956 GAQE

>member
-1 MRALLAL
+1 MVRALLTL
-8 LGGGRRGPWGSRT
+8 LGGVCRGRRGSRT

-312 AADPGRHDL
+312 APGADPGRHDL

-378 VPAAGPGVPGG
+378 VSAAGPGGVPGG

-403 GVTRGRGSSEVT
+403 GVTGGRGSSEVT
-415 EVGGLPPAPRAG
+415 EIGGPP
-427 PAPGPEV
+427 
-434 TEVGGTPSEG
+434 GGG
-444 VTLSVTLRGRVA
+444 VTLSVTLRGQVA
-456 GVVIEVIDDG
+456 GVVIEVVDDG

-481 RGSVLARMESLQGGG
+481 RGSVLARMESLEGGG

-504 RGTRVTLTWEP
+504 QGTRVILTWEP

-767 PRLAADAELTALV
+767 PRLAADAELTTLV

-791 QLDDSGVPVAPVAP
+791 QLDDSGVPVAVAP
-805 ADGGCRG
+805 ADGGRRG
-812 GEGPLTA
+812 EEGPLTA
-819 ATGHLDTAPSGARG
+819 ATGQLDTTPSGARG
-833 EGTHLAG
+833 EGPRLAG
-840 RKDAALGSVP
+840 RQDT
-850 RGGEGPERPPDL
+850 
-862 RNALGS
+862 ALGS
-868 VPRGGEGPAP
+868 VPRGGEGPAR

-956 GAAGAQE
+956 GAQE

>member
-1 MRALLAL
+1 MVRALLTL
-8 LGGGRRGPWGSRT
+8 LGGVCRGRRGSRT

-56 GVRTTLVLAVCGLGL
+56 GVRITLVLAVCGLGL

-312 AADPGRHDL
+312 APGADPGRHDL

-378 VPAAGPGVPGG
+378 VSAAGPGGVPGG

-403 GVTRGRGSSEVT
+403 GVTGGRGSSEVT
-415 EVGGLPPAPRAG
+415 EIGGPP
-427 PAPGPEV
+427 
-434 TEVGGTPSEG
+434 GGG
-444 VTLSVTLRGRVA
+444 VTLSVTLRGQVA
-456 GVVIEVIDDG
+456 GVVIEVVDDG

-481 RGSVLARMESLQGGG
+481 RGSVLARMESLEGGG

-504 RGTRVTLTWEP
+504 QGTRVILTWEP

-714 AQEEAARVQEDFLR
+714 AQEEAVRVQEDFLR

-767 PRLAADAELTALV
+767 PRLAADAELTTLV

-791 QLDDSGVPVAPVAP
+791 QLDDSGVPVAVAP
-805 ADGGCRG
+805 ADGGRRG
-812 GEGPLTA
+812 EEGPLTA
-819 ATGHLDTAPSGARG
+819 ATGQLDTTPSGARG
-833 EGTHLAG
+833 EGPRLAG
-840 RKDAALGSVP
+840 RQDT
-850 RGGEGPERPPDL
+850 
-862 RNALGS
+862 ALGS

-885 GRPVPRGVGPGPG
+885 GHPLDPGPG

-956 GAAGAQE
+956 GAQE

>member
-1 MRALLAL
+1 MVRALLTL
-8 LGGGRRGPWGSRT
+8 LGGVCRGRRGSHT

-78 RSNRAQVAQAP
+78 RSNRAQVAAAP

-120 VRRRRYQTAATWGMY
+120 VRRRRYQMAATWGMY
-135 VLTLVVNGVIVAYH
+135 VLTLAVNGVVVIYH

-181 CLPLPRAYW
+181 CLSLPRAYW

-231 LSRFLEQGERLD
+231 LPRFLEQGERLD

-312 AADPGRHDL
+312 APGADPGRHDL

-378 VPAAGPGVPGG
+378 VPAAGPGGVPGG
-389 GREVGAP
+389 GKEAGAP

-403 GVTRGRGSSEVT
+403 
-415 EVGGLPPAPRAG
+415 
-427 PAPGPEV
+427 
-434 TEVGGTPSEG
+434 G

-456 GVVIEVIDDG
+456 GVVVEVVDNG

-481 RGSVLARMESLQGGG
+481 RGSVLARMESLEGGG

-504 RGTRVTLTWEP
+504 RGTRVTLTWEQ
-515 SGGGATPPPRPGLLT
+515 SGGGATPPPGPGLLT
-530 QAHRYLH
+530 QVHRYLH

-544 GLLLVAT
+544 GLVLVAT

-585 PAGPWGGWVH
+585 PVGPWGGWVH

-791 QLDDSGVPVAPVAP
+791 QLDDSGVPVAVAP
-805 ADGGCRG
+805 ADSDASGPTVSVPRG

-819 ATGHLDTAPSGARG
+819 ATGQLDTTPSGARG
-833 EGTHLAG
+833 KGARLAG
-840 RKDAALGSVP
+840 RQDAALGSV
-850 RGGEGPERPPDL
+850 
-862 RNALGS
+862 S
-868 VPRGGEGPAP
+868 RGGEGPAP
-878 VTNGDLP
+878 GADGNLP
-885 GRPVPRGVGPGPG
+885 GHPLDPGPG
-898 AGSEAGPRAAGAGA
+898 AGSEARSGAAGA
-912 QDAGAAS
+912 QDAGASA
-919 GVGLVDRA
+919 A
-927 GSGPH
+927 GS
-932 RPGSAEEPGE
+932 
-942 AGPAVPGAGGEAGP
+942 

-963 PAGTAGPSR
+963 PAGTAGPGR
-972 ATASGLPPG
+972 ATSSVLPPG
-981 LVDAVRAVLREAD
+981 LVDAVRTVLREAD

-1005 PHAPSQATIQ
+1005 PHAPSRATVQ

>member
-1 MRALLAL
+1 MVRALLAL
-8 LGGGRRGPWGSRT
+8 LGGSRRGPWGSRT
-21 DQDRGDGG
+21 DQDHPDGG

-135 VLTLVVNGVIVAYH
+135 VLTLAVNGAVVAYH
-149 HLNPHLALTPQMEGG
+149 YLNPHLALTPQMEGD

-312 AADPGRHDL
+312 APGADPGRHDL

-389 GREVGAP
+389 GREAGAP
-396 GGGPPGG
+396 GDGSPGG
-403 GVTRGRGSSEVT
+403 GVTLG
-415 EVGGLPPAPRAG
+415 
-427 PAPGPEV
+427 
-434 TEVGGTPSEG
+434 
-444 VTLSVTLRGRVA
+444 VTLRGRVA
-456 GVVIEVIDDG
+456 GVVIEVVDDG

-608 VGSGLPPGALAIS
+608 VGSGLPSGALAIS

-658 VGAHAVGVDHLVV
+658 VGACAVGVDHLVV

-714 AQEEAARVQEDFLR
+714 AQEEAVRVQEDFLR

-767 PRLAADAELTALV
+767 PRLAADAELTTLV

-791 QLDDSGVPVAPVAP
+791 QLDDSGVPVAVAP
-805 ADGGCRG
+805 ADGGRRG

-819 ATGHLDTAPSGARG
+819 ATGHLDTAPSDARG

-862 RNALGS
+862 RNTLGS
-868 VPRGGEGPAP
+868 VPWGGEGPAS
-878 VTNGDLP
+878 VKDGDLP

>member
-1 MRALLAL
+1 MVRALLTL
-8 LGGGRRGPWGSRT
+8 LGGVCRGRWGSRT

-120 VRRRRYQTAATWGMY
+120 VRRRRYQTAATWSMY

-312 AADPGRHDL
+312 APGADPGRHDL

-378 VPAAGPGVPGG
+378 VSAAGPGGVPGG

-403 GVTRGRGSSEVT
+403 GVTGGRGSSEVT
-415 EVGGLPPAPRAG
+415 EIGGPP
-427 PAPGPEV
+427 
-434 TEVGGTPSEG
+434 GGG
-444 VTLSVTLRGRVA
+444 VTLSVTLRGQVA
-456 GVVIEVIDDG
+456 GVVIEVVDDG

-481 RGSVLARMESLQGGG
+481 RGSVLARMESLEGGG

-504 RGTRVTLTWEP
+504 QGTRVILTWEP
-515 SGGGATPPPRPGLLT
+515 SGGGATPPPGPGLLT
-530 QAHRYLH
+530 QVHRYLH

-544 GLLLVAT
+544 GLVLVAT

-791 QLDDSGVPVAPVAP
+791 QLDDSGVPVAVAP
-805 ADGGCRG
+805 ADGGRRG

-819 ATGHLDTAPSGARG
+819 ATGQLDTTPSGARG
-833 EGTHLAG
+833 EGAHLAG
-840 RKDAALGSVP
+840 RKDAALGF
-850 RGGEGPERPPDL
+850 
-862 RNALGS
+862 
-868 VPRGGEGPAP
+868 VPRGGEGPAR

-963 PAGTAGPSR
+963 PAGTAGAGR

-981 LVDAVRAVLREAD
+981 LVDVVRAVLREAD

-1005 PHAPSQATIQ
+1005 PHAPSQATVQ